1 MLQCI
6 NVKLKF
12 AIELQAVDLRCTTYL
27 RTPLFGMILVVTL
40 FVKGTGAVAVQLIN
54 TPSALQEADE
64 MLPKINA
71 FKQYDIRK
79 KELVLLSL

>member
-1 MLQCI
+1 
-6 NVKLKF
+6 
-12 AIELQAVDLRCTTYL
+12 
-27 RTPLFGMILVVTL
+27 VVTL